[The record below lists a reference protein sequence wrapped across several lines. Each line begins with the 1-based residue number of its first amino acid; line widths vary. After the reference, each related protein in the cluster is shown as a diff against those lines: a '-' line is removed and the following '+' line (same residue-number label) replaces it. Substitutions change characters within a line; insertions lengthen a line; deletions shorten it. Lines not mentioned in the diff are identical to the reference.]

1 MLSKPAQ
8 YGRFAHSCLPCFME
22 GGGCE
27 EPGTTGVCIRAVEC
41 SKPSRSVFFSSWS
54 KNIGETL
61 YSRRFHTRTLEPLLR
76 IYIYIYIY
84 IYTYRFEAFERS
96 VITHHAW
103 YMLQPLPLRVRWRC
117 RCRSKGGPFGS
128 NKQEHC
134 TSSLMESQIHF
145 SFALIFSASKTE
157 SLFW

>member
-84 IYTYRFEAFERS
+84 IRTDLRRLNVQSSRTMPGTCCSHCHS
-96 VITHHAW
+96 VSVGGVGAG
-103 YMLQPLPLRVRWRC
+103 L
-117 RCRSKGGPFGS
+117 KGAPSGQT
-128 NKQEHC
+128 NKSTVQVVLWKVK
-134 TSSLMESQIHF
+134 S
-145 SFALIFSASKTE
+145 IFH
-157 SLFW
+157 LH